1 MDIRAVILMLVL
13 IPLIV
18 VGGIVGL
25 GVAMNTLFVVVLG
38 GAMIYLAY
46 NLYARR
52 IDRDVIQSDPKKATP
67 AKMYMDGVDF
77 MPTSRNVL
85 YGYHFKSVAA
95 AGPIVGVITAGL
107 LWGWLPAMLWLI
119 LGVTFI
125 GWASDYSAIMLSVR
139 NDGNSLSAIAY
150 KLIAPRTR
158 TILFVFIF
166 FYLLLVAGAFVGIM
180 GAVLNGNPTTGLAI
194 LGIMAFGLLTG
205 QALYRWKMDLIV
217 VTLLA
222 VLLTIGVVIAGPF
235 GNEYN
240 APANVNAVGTLKT
253 AGPVWGAMRDFNLS
267 LNGAPVPL
275 TDWAGKPIPNVTG
288 PNPLLKFY
296 DPTPSAITGA
306 AGGGGV
312 ATAATIFITPSLV
325 FWILFVF
332 VFSYLGALLP
342 IWRFTQPVNYIGFW
356 ITALAI
362 VLAAGGAF
370 LSGVGNLFGVAAL
383 SPQVSSFA
391 LNAFNVDP
399 KGVDT
404 LKWFNPGVGGML
416 QPMWPMLFVTIACG
430 AISGWHALIGS
441 VGTSRQLEY
450 ETDALP
456 VGGGGMLSENALGL
470 TALMAVSVAGTG
482 AGGGRFAQGIG
493 KFLSVFGLNE
503 ALGTAIGFAVFV
515 IIVLTVVQ
523 LLFRVMR
530 VTLTEW
536 MGESFPAVRNPHVST
551 IISMALTFGL
561 VISGTWIYLWQ
572 LFGAS
577 NQLMAALALL
587 IVTVWLRSTGKNPAY
602 ALYPMLFMYITTMA
616 ATAVTAYNMYV
627 TVLFPKGALQ
637 TDAWALGGGIAMVAI
652 SVLLFVAAAFIALDG
667 WKAWQRYKPGAKP
680 AAAGAPASE

>member
-1 MDIRAVILMLVL
+1 MDIRTVLVLLAL
-13 IPLIV
+13 IPLVV
-18 VGGIVGL
+18 VGGIVGTNT
-25 GVAMNTLFVVVLG
+25 AMNTLFVVVLG

-52 IDRDVIQSDPKKATP
+52 VDRDVIQSDAKKATP

-107 LWGWLPAMLWLI
+107 LWGWLPALLWLV

-139 NDGNSLSAIAY
+139 NDGNSLSAVAY

-158 TILFVFIF
+158 SILFVFIF

-180 GAVLNGNPTTGLAI
+180 GNTINGSPTTGLAV
-194 LGIMAFGLLTG
+194 LGIMIAGLLVG

-217 VTLLA
+217 VTA
-222 VLLTIGVVIAGPF
+222 VAVIATLGVIVAGPWA
-235 GNEYN
+235 NEYN
-240 APANVNAVGTLKT
+240 APANANVVGTLKT
-253 AGPVWGAMRDFNLS
+253 AGPVWAVMRD
-267 LNGAPVPL
+267 LNTNINKA
-275 TDWAGKPIPNVTG
+275 VTG
-288 PNPLLKFY
+288 EFVQIKDASGTVTGTRPKELLSFY
-296 DPTPSAITGA
+296 DPTPNAVNGQPGGSAGS
-306 AGGGGV
+306 
-312 ATAATIFITPSLV
+312 ATAFITPSLV
-325 FWILFVF
+325 FWVLFVF

-342 IWRFTQPVNYIGFW
+342 IWRYTQPVNYIGFW
-356 ITALAI
+356 ITALTI
-362 VLAAGGAF
+362 VLSAVGAL
-370 LSGVGNLFGVAAL
+370 LSGVGNFLNISAL
-383 SPQVSSFA
+383 SPAVSNF
-391 LNAFNVDP
+391 
-399 KGVDT
+399 T
-404 LKWFNPGVGGML
+404 LKSFTAFDPGLGGMI
-416 QPMWPMLFVTIACG
+416 QPLWPMLFVTIACG

-441 VGTSRQLEY
+441 VGTARQIEY

-470 TALMAVSVAGTG
+470 TALMAVSVAGS
-482 AGGGRFAQGIG
+482 GGGGVRFAQGIG
-493 KFLSVFGLNE
+493 KFLSVFGIGE
-503 ALGTAIGFAVFV
+503 AFGTAIGFAAFV

-536 MGESFPAVRNPHVST
+536 LGESFPAVRNPHVST
-551 IISMALTFGL
+551 IVGMALTFFL

-577 NQLMAALALL
+577 NQLLAALALL
-587 IVTVWLRSTGKNPAY
+587 IVTIWLRASGKNPAY

-616 ATAVTAYNMYV
+616 ATLITAYNMYN

-637 TDAWALGGGIAMVAI
+637 TDTLALIGGIVMVAI
-652 SVLLFVAAAFIALDG
+652 SALLFVAATFIAYDG
-667 WKAWQRYKPGAKP
+667 WKAWNRYKSGAKP
-680 AAAGAPASE
+680 ARAGAPASE